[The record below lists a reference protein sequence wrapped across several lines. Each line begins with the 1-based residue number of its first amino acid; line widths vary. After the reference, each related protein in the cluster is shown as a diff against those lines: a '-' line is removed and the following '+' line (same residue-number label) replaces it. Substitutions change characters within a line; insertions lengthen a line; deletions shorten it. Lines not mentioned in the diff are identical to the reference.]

1 MKILCINGQGG
12 TGKDTFVS
20 FCGKKKDGIFNY
32 SMVDGIK
39 ELARLGRWSGA
50 KELKD
55 RKFLSD
61 LKDLFD
67 NYNDFSFQDVL
78 KNITDDSLICELWLQ
93 PKNEMICFVH
103 AREPKDIER
112 WRNDFGARAVI
123 IRRPQIEGNYG
134 NHADDQVFDCEYDY
148 EINNQGTL
156 KELKAMAE
164 AFIENIRKEK
174 WESHL

>member
-12 TGKDTFVS
+12 VGKDTFVS
-20 FCGKKKDGIFNY
+20 FCGKKKDGVFNY

-39 ELARLGRWSGA
+39 ELARLGGWNGA

-78 KNITDDSLICELWLQ
+78 KDITDDSLICELWLE

-112 WRNDFGARAVI
+112 WRNDFGARALI
-123 IRRPQIEGNYG
+123 IRRTDVEGEYG
-134 NHADDQVFDCEYDY
+134 NHADDQVFNFDYDY
-148 EINNQGTL
+148 CIWNNGSLNQL
-156 KELKAMAE
+156 YDIAQS
-164 AFIENIRKEK
+164 FIKGIREEK
-174 WESHL
+174 WSSWV